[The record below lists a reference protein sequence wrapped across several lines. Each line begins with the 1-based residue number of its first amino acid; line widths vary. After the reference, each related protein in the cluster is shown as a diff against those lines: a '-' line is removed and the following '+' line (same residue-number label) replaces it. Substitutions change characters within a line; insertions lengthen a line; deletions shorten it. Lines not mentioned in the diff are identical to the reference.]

1 MVGDSHLLRPADKP
15 PIKRLATLASQAR
28 CRRVEPQPLQQ
39 LPVQQVGGANALQ
52 SREQVAWQIGV
63 AGSQLLDQALDLSPL
78 VVRLSTADATAR
90 DRESALLG
98 EGRKLGL
105 GAVHQRANHDVAAVV
120 GLQARRHRLDLAREE
135 TPDLIILDLMLP
147 GLDGLEVCRTLRQEG
162 EVPIIMLTALD
173 EEVDRVVGLELGA
186 DDYVVKPFSMRE
198 LMARVKSVLRRVRNV
213 PTPQSQLLR
222 VGDLALDVDRH
233 EVHFGDTP
241 ITISALEFELLHTLM
256 RHAGQ
261 VLTREQLLDLV
272 WNYDY
277 HGDQRTVDTAV
288 KDRAVHQGTVI
299 VDLHQVC
306 RLR

>member
-1 MVGDSHLLRPADKP
+1 MKTTILVVDDEPAILDVLTYNLEKAHY
-15 PIKRLATLASQAR
+15 RVLQAR
-28 CRRVEPQPLQQ
+28 NGE
-39 LPVQQVGGANALQ
+39 
-52 SREQVAWQIGV
+52 E
-63 AGSQLLDQALDLSPL
+63 ALDL
-78 VVRLSTADATAR
+78 A
-90 DRESALLG
+90 
-98 EGRKLGL
+98 
-105 GAVHQRANHDVAAVV
+105 H
-120 GLQARRHRLDLAREE
+120 EE

-147 GLDGLEVCRTLRQEG
+147 GLDGFEVCRTLRQEG

-198 LMARVKSVLRRVRNV
+198 LMARVKSVLRRVRSV

-241 ITISALEFELLHTLM
+241 ITLSALEFELLHTLM
-256 RHAGQ
+256 RHVGQ
-261 VLTREQLLDLV
+261 VLNREQLLSQV

-288 KDRAVHQGTVI
+288 K
-299 VDLHQVC
+299 
-306 RLR
+306 RLRVKLRAADPRAADLLQTVRSVGYKLTNGI